1 MSTHVDAVIRYVNQ
15 HGQHVVFML
24 WGAYA
29 QKKGAVVDR
38 VRVYLYFTSCNTH
51 HLLIRHA
58 IWCCKQVIHRRYPHI
73 DHRRFL
79 NVAIS
84 GKPMGIYNAMDVHL

>member
-1 MSTHVDAVIRYVNQ
+1 MSTHVDAVIRYVNE

-38 VRVYLYFTSCNTH
+38 VRVYLYFI
-51 HLLIRHA
+51 LQHA
-58 IWCCKQVIHRRYPHI
+58 PPV
-73 DHRRFL
+73 D
-79 NVAIS
+79 
-84 GKPMGIYNAMDVHL
+84 